1 MSKYGDNLLFILNE
15 AANAYKEQLEDG
27 EIEIHGEDES
37 GRECCCTIDLPELF
51 GEALKEI
58 ESLRAQLDE
67 AKALVLEEAAGYQ
80 DDIERYHQR
89 ALKAE
94 AQLEAQSG
102 EAVPDYLVT
111 LRAMQLFD
119 GEYVGQSRAPLWDWA
134 YNKAA
139 QEGEK

>member
-1 MSKYGDNLLFILNE
+1 MSEISIKLDNGKYEVKETASGSLIALRHGEVWRDLCGDNLIYNM
-15 AANAYKEQLEDG
+15 AY
-27 EIEIHGEDES
+27 
-37 GRECCCTIDLPELF
+37 
-51 GEALKEI
+51 EI
-58 ESLRAQLDE
+58 ESLR
-67 AKALVLEEAAGYQ
+67 
-80 DDIERYHQR
+80 
-89 ALKAE
+89 

-102 EAVPDYLVT
+102 EAVRNVLHCDRSCMHTGRCSGNCKDNLAPPAAKVPDYLVT